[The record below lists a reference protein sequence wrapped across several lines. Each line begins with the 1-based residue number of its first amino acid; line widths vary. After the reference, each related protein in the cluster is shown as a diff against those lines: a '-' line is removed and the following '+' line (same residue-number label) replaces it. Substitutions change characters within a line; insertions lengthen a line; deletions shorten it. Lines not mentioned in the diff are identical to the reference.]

1 MSISA
6 IGALGRVPVQGSD
19 DSYVTC
25 FVIAAIDYPLGGIP
39 EFFVTGL
46 AGGLGLNRQLVLP
59 DVTYVSSSP
68 FMLALSG
75 FGNDPMGALD
85 SIRTNLPAE
94 WGSMWFAVGVKF
106 TTYQVLETKAVLFV
120 KIDDNFTIGILG
132 MSSLSLPSKEFGIGY
147 IELAFLAYYD
157 SGENVLW
164 VEAQLTDASYLFDKN
179 CRLTGGFA
187 LVSWFSRGEFVLS
200 IGGYH
205 PKFKAP
211 SHYPVVPRLGFN
223 WKPISKLTVKGGAYF
238 TVCTSAVMI
247 GGGLEATFKAGS
259 LSASFKAGVDVLI
272 VFDPFFYSFR
282 VYIGVSVR
290 LKTWFGTAK
299 ASLGADLEIE
309 GPTMRGKAKIEVV
322 FISFTVKFGDWGCPE
337 FNAVPFKTFLTKHV
351 LQLPEDKH
359 SETISS
365 EHQEMF
371 LSAMVPEGI
380 IRSEDGEEQAGDS
393 SDPWLVLPEFEIVFD
408 HLFPASSH
416 SVNFGSGL
424 NSLNSRWR
432 IPETKPFSG
441 IKIAPC
447 GIDSDIG
454 VSVDFILTPLTS
466 ETASANVREESGIS
480 SVTRGRHFPETI
492 WTCKMENGRPKAK
505 SSPSSSQP
513 FFMSGASFLFK
524 AKSIPHDWRNTVDMD
539 QIKPCDFIHNLP
551 LAKKTLRPE
560 GVGSISDSISSKF
573 DWSSVGIGMV
583 GETKVSAEH
592 LSFMF
597 EKDAERA
604 KSNHDVLKEAAKT
617 HNHFKKNDEEI
628 FRPRTRLMRSLEDEI
643 RFSRMQNQG
652 KLPSGVIR

>member
-1 MSISA
+1 MAISA
-6 IGALGRVPVQGSD
+6 IGALGRVPVSGSD
-19 DSYVTC
+19 DTYVTC

-59 DVTYVSSSP
+59 DVSYVSSSP

-75 FGNDPMGALD
+75 FGNDPMGALE

-120 KIDDNFTIGILG
+120 KRDDNFTIGILG

-187 LVSWFSRGEFVLS
+187 LVTWFSRGEFVLS
-200 IGGYH
+200 LGGYH

-290 LKTWFGTAK
+290 LKTWLGTLK

-309 GPTMRGKAKIEVV
+309 GPTMRGKAKIEVA

-359 SETISS
+359 GENISS

-371 LSAMVPEGI
+371 LSAMMPEGI
-380 IRSEDGEEQAGDS
+380 IRSEDGEEQAGNA
-393 SDPWLVLPEFEIVFD
+393 SDPWLTLPEFEIVFD
-408 HLFPASSH
+408 HIFPASSH
-416 SVNFGSGL
+416 TITFGAAAKPL
-424 NSLNSRWR
+424 DSRWR
-432 IPETKPFSG
+432 LPELKPFSG

-447 GIDSDIG
+447 GVDSGIN
-454 VSVDFILTPLTS
+454 VSVDFSLIPIGG
-466 ETASANVREESGIS
+466 SANIREESGIS

-492 WTCKMENGRPKAK
+492 WTCTMENGRPKAK
-505 SSPSSSQP
+505 KSPSSSQP
-513 FFMSGASFLFK
+513 FFMSGASFLFR
-524 AKSIPHDWRNTVDMD
+524 AKSIPNDWRNTVEME
-539 QIKPCDFIHNLP
+539 QVKPCDFIHNLP
-551 LAKKTLRPE
+551 LAKKTL
-560 GVGSISDSISSKF
+560 GTISIDSISDSIGSSF
-573 DWSSVGIGMV
+573 DWSSEGIGMV
-583 GETKVSAEH
+583 GDTKISVEH
-592 LSFMF
+592 LEFMF
-597 EKDAERA
+597 EKDVERA
-604 KSNHDVLKEAAKT
+604 KLNHEILKNAANNHDISKKIEKE
-617 HNHFKKNDEEI
+617 I
-628 FRPRTRLMRSLEDEI
+628 LRPKTRLVRSLQDEVKYSKMQ
-643 RFSRMQNQG
+643 SRG
-652 KLPSGVIR
+652 DLPSGVIR